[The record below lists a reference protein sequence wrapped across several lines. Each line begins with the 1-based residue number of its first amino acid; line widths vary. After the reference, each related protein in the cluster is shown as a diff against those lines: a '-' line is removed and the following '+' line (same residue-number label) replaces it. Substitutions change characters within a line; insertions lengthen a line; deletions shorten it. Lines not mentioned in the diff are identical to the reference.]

1 MFLARDEKGRLVN
14 ALEDELVKQ
23 AYYCP
28 ACGTSVRM
36 RKGKNVRRH
45 FAHESLKNVIFSM
58 KMKDQSIWKTRKDCF
73 IGLRR
78 MMRLRWNIPYLN

>member
-1 MFLARDEKGRLVN
+1 MFLARDEKGSLVN

-36 RKGKNVRRH
+36 RKGK
-45 FAHESLKNVIFSM
+45 M
-58 KMKDQSIWKTRKDCF
+58 
-73 IGLRR
+73 
-78 MMRLRWNIPYLN
+78 

>member
-1 MFLARDEKGRLVN
+1 MFLARDKNGRLVN

-36 RKGKNVRRH
+36 RKGKNV
-45 FAHESLKNVIFSM
+45 
-58 KMKDQSIWKTRKDCF
+58 
-73 IGLRR
+73 
-78 MMRLRWNIPYLN
+78 